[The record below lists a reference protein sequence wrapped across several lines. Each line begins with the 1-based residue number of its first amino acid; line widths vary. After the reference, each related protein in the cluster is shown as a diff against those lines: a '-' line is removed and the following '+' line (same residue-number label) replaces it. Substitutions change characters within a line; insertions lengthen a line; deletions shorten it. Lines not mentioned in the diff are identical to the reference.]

1 MPPDL
6 RRGLL
11 SPQHLQLYKNQD
23 LTPPALKAESA
34 GEEVGAVFS
43 VGSAEGLLR
52 RRVSTLVGR
61 FRILDP

>member
-1 MPPDL
+1 MGDP
-6 RRGLL
+6 G
-11 SPQHLQLYKNQD
+11 
-23 LTPPALKAESA
+23 TESA